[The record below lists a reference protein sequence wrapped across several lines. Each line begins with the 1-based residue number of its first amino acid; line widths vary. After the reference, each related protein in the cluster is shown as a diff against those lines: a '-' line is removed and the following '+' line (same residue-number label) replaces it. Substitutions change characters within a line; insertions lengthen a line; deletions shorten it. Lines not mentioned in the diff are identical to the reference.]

1 MTTTSMETSSP
12 LYAVVDLGSNSFHML
27 LTRQLADSVQVV
39 DKVKRKVRLAAGL
52 SAEYILS
59 EQAMAKGLECLS
71 FFAERLQDIPKEN
84 IRIVATATLRLAHN
98 RADFMAKAEKVLGH
112 KITLLSGI
120 AEAKHIYLG
129 VAHTSYSA
137 DKRLV
142 LDIGGASTEI
152 IVGRGFRVKQA
163 HSFNLGCVTYNQQYF
178 PDGMLTAENFAN
190 AISAAEQ
197 TIATVKAGF
206 CDIGWQCVLGG
217 SGTMQALAEMLIY
230 QHKPSVLS
238 LDFLY
243 QVQKQLQT
251 FEHIKD
257 INLPGLSTERSPV
270 IASGLAILI
279 ALFQQFSIQQLT
291 LSSGALREGLLYEM
305 LPNSHTTNIRQR
317 TIQALSQRFHIDQQH
332 ADSVKR
338 QICTLFSQLKS
349 TWHLPEGNA
358 LELLLASGDLH
369 EIGLL
374 LEYKY
379 HQQHSAYILT
389 HADLAGFSQSDRQL
403 LVSLVTLYKGD
414 INQLLIEQQSAID
427 AESATKLLIILRLAV
442 KLCRRRK
449 DDKLPNYHIKLNE
462 KALHLSLPKA
472 WLMQHALIYD
482 ELKQENDH
490 IARLGYRLH
499 IDCENELSVLAT
511 PD

>member
-1 MTTTSMETSSP
+1 MTTTSIETLSP

-98 RADFMAKAEKVLGH
+98 RADFIAKAERVLGH
-112 KITLLSGI
+112 KVTLLSGI

-152 IVGRGFRVKQA
+152 IVGQGFTVKQA
-163 HSFNLGCVTYNQQYF
+163 HSLNLGCVTYNQQYF
-178 PDGMLTAENFAN
+178 PNGTLTAENFAQ
-190 AISAAEQ
+190 AISAAELK
-197 TIATVKAGF
+197 IATVKTDF
-206 CDIGWQCVLGG
+206 FDIGWQCVLGG
-217 SGTMQALAEMLIY
+217 SGTMQALTEILIY

-243 QVQKQLQT
+243 HVQRQLQT
-251 FEHIKD
+251 FEHIND

-279 ALFQQFSIQQLT
+279 ALFQQFSIQELT

-317 TIQALSQRFHIDQQH
+317 TIHALSQRFHIDQQH

-338 QICTLFSQLKS
+338 QIRTLFTQLKNPWS
-349 TWHLPEGNA
+349 LPNGNA
-358 LELLLASGDLH
+358 LALLLASGDLH

-379 HQQHSAYILT
+379 HQQHSAYILS

-414 INQLLIEQQSAID
+414 INQTLIKQQSAID
-427 AESATKLLIILRLAV
+427 PESAIKLLIILRLAV

-449 DDKLPNYHIKLNE
+449 DDKLPRYHIQLND
-462 KALHLSLPKA
+462 KTLHLSLPKT
-472 WLMQHALIYD
+472 WLMQHALIRD

-499 IDCENELSVLAT
+499 INYKNELNDLTV

>member
-1 MTTTSMETSSP
+1 MESLSP

-27 LTRQLADSVQVV
+27 ITRQLANSVQVV

-52 SAEYILS
+52 SEENILS

-71 FFAERLQDIPKEN
+71 FFAERLQDIPEKN

-98 RADFMAKAEKVLGH
+98 RADFIVKAEQILGH
-112 KITLLSGI
+112 KVTLLSGI
-120 AEAKHIYLG
+120 AEAEHIYLG
-129 VAHTSYSA
+129 VAHTTCSA

-142 LDIGGASTEI
+142 LDIGGASTEL
-152 IVGRGFRVKQA
+152 IVGQGFNIKKA
-163 HSFNLGCVTYNQQYF
+163 HSLNLGCVTYNQQYF
-178 PDGMLTAENFAN
+178 PNGALNAENFSL
-190 AISAAEQ
+190 AISSAELV
-197 TIATVKAGF
+197 IANIKADF
-206 CDIGWQCVLGG
+206 CDIGWHCVLGG

-243 QVQKQLQT
+243 QVQIQLQS
-251 FEHIKD
+251 FNHINN

-279 ALFQQFSIQQLT
+279 ALFKQLDIQQLT

-305 LPNSHTTNIRQR
+305 LPDSRTGNIRQR
-317 TIQALSQRFHIDQQH
+317 TIRALSQRFHIDQLH
-332 ADSVKR
+332 ADSVKL
-338 QICTLFSQLKS
+338 QVNTIFTQLKK

-389 HADLAGFSQSDRQL
+389 HADLAGFSQTDRQL
-403 LVSLVTLYKGD
+403 LVCLVTLYKGD
-414 INQLLIEQQSAID
+414 INQTLIEQQSAINTEN
-427 AESATKLLIILRLAV
+427 AKKLLIILRLAV

-449 DDKLPNYHIKLNE
+449 DDKLPEYQIQLND
-462 KALHLSLPKA
+462 KALQLSLPKA
-472 WLMQHALIYD
+472 WLMQHALIHD
-482 ELKQENDH
+482 ELKQENNH
-490 IARLGYRLH
+490 IARLGYSLN
-499 IDCENELSVLAT
+499 IDYAN
-511 PD
+511 

>member
-1 MTTTSMETSSP
+1 MSTTSMETLSP

-27 LTRQLADSVQVV
+27 ITRQLAESVQVV
-39 DKVKRKVRLAAGL
+39 DKIKRKVRLAAGL
-52 SAEYILS
+52 SEANILS

-71 FFAERLQDIPKEN
+71 FFAERLQDIPEKN

-98 RADFMAKAEKVLGH
+98 RADFIAKAELILGH
-112 KITLLSGI
+112 KVTLLSGI
-120 AEAKHIYLG
+120 AEAEHIYLG
-129 VAHTSYSA
+129 VAHTSLSA
-137 DKRLV
+137 HKRLV

-152 IVGRGFRVKQA
+152 VVGRGFTIKKA
-163 HSFNLGCVTYNQQYF
+163 HSLNVGCVTYNQQYF
-178 PDGMLTAENFAN
+178 PNGTLTAENFN
-190 AISAAEQ
+190 RAISAAELA
-197 TIATVKAGF
+197 IALIKKDF

-217 SGTMQALAEMLIY
+217 SGTMQALAEMLNY

-243 QVQKQLQT
+243 QVRAQLLT
-251 FEHIKD
+251 FTD
-257 INLPGLSTERSPV
+257 INSVNLPGLSTERSPV
-270 IASGLAILI
+270 IVSGLAILI
-279 ALFQQFSIQQLT
+279 ALFQQFSIQELT

-305 LPNSHTTNIRQR
+305 LPDSHTTNIRLR
-317 TIQALSQRFHIDQQH
+317 TIRALSQRFHIDQQH

-338 QICTLFSQLKS
+338 QINTIFTQLKS
-349 TWHLPEGNA
+349 TWNLPDDNA
-358 LELLLASGDLH
+358 FALLLASGDLH

-403 LVSLVTLYKGD
+403 LVSFVSLYKGD
-414 INQLLIEQQSAID
+414 INLALIEQQSAID
-427 AESATKLLIILRLAV
+427 DETAKKLLIILRLAI

-449 DDKLPNYHIKLNE
+449 DDELPDYQISLND
-462 KALHLSLPKA
+462 KAIYLCLPKA
-472 WLMQHALIYD
+472 WLMQHALIHD
-482 ELKQENDH
+482 ELKQENAH

-499 IDCENELSVLAT
+499 IACKK
-511 PD
+511 